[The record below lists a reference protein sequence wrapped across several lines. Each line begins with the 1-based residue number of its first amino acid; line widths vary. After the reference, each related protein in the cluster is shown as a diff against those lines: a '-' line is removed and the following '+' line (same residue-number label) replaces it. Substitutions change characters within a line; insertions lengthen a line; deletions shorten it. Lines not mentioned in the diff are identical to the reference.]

1 MPNVLKHQAAC
12 FYKNIVVP
20 ATARAQKRPYHRRL
34 SCCCSGAFMQNILLY
49 LITVLIWGSTWF
61 AIEFQLGEVAV
72 EASLTYRF
80 ALSALLMWGYC
91 LWRRLPMR
99 FNAKDHGF
107 IALLALFNFALNYI
121 LIYQAQQYLTSAM
134 TAIAFTTMLLMNIVN
149 TRLFFGKPVA
159 KRIYFGALMG
169 IAGIVVLF
177 WPDLDGL
184 DLTNASLIGL
194 ILVLGS
200 ALSASLGNMASVR
213 NSRAGLPIT
222 QVNAWG
228 MLYGTIMLAV
238 MMGISGTSFTFSTQP
253 AYIISLL
260 YLAVFGSVIAF
271 ATYFALLKGMGPEKA
286 SYTIVLFPLVAVVLS
301 TLFEDFVWTSYTF
314 YGFALVL
321 LGNALVLTPFAKI
334 KALLAKPALPAEPE
348 LP

>member
-1 MPNVLKHQAAC
+1 
-12 FYKNIVVP
+12 
-20 ATARAQKRPYHRRL
+20 
-34 SCCCSGAFMQNILLY
+34 MQNLLLY
-49 LITVLIWGSTWF
+49 LVTVLIWGSTWF

-72 EASLTYRF
+72 EVSLMYRF
-80 ALSALLMWGYC
+80 ALSALLMWLFC
-91 LWRRLPMR
+91 LWRRLPMQ
-99 FNAKDHGF
+99 FSLKNHAF
-107 IALLALFNFALNYI
+107 IMLLAVLNFALNYL

-177 WPDLDGL
+177 YPDLNGL

-200 ALSASLGNMASVR
+200 ALSASLGNMVSVR
-213 NSRAGLPIT
+213 NSRAGLPIM

-228 MLYGTIMLAV
+228 MLYGTLALTLLV
-238 MMGISGTSFTFSTQP
+238 WLSNTPVTFSTSP
-253 AYIISLL
+253 AFIISML

-271 ATYFALLKGMGPEKA
+271 ATYFALLRQMGPEKA
-286 SYTIVLFPLVAVVLS
+286 SYVIVLFPLVAVILS
-301 TLFEDFVWTSYTF
+301 TLFEDFVWSGYTF
-314 YGFALVL
+314 CGFALVL

-334 KALLAKPALPAEPE
+334 KALLFKAQPPTAPVAP
-348 LP
+348 

>member
-1 MPNVLKHQAAC
+1 MPS
-12 FYKNIVVP
+12 
-20 ATARAQKRPYHRRL
+20 T
-34 SCCCSGAFMQNILLY
+34 MQNILLY
-49 LITVLIWGSTWF
+49 LVTVLIWGSTWF

-72 EASLTYRF
+72 EVSLAYRF
-80 ALSALLMWGYC
+80 ALSAVLMWLYC
-91 LWRRLPMR
+91 IWRRLPMR
-99 FNAKDHGF
+99 FSAKDHGF

-177 WPDLDGL
+177 YPDLDGL
-184 DLTNASLIGL
+184 DFTNASLLGL
-194 ILVLGS
+194 VLVLGS

-228 MLYGTIMLAV
+228 MLYGAIGLTLLV
-238 MMGISGTSFTFSTQP
+238 LISGTPFTFSTSP
-253 AYIISLL
+253 AFIISLL

-301 TLFEDFVWTSYTF
+301 TLFEDFVWSGYTF
-314 YGFALVL
+314 AGFALVL

-334 KALLAKPALPAEPE
+334 KALLFSPRPQLAP
-348 LP
+348 

>member
-1 MPNVLKHQAAC
+1 
-12 FYKNIVVP
+12 
-20 ATARAQKRPYHRRL
+20 
-34 SCCCSGAFMQNILLY
+34 MQNILLY
-49 LITVLIWGSTWF
+49 LVTVLIWGSTWF

-72 EASLTYRF
+72 EVSLTYRF
-80 ALSALLMWGYC
+80 ALSALLMWLFC
-91 LWRRLPMR
+91 WWRRLPMR
-99 FNAKDHGF
+99 FSAKDHAF
-107 IALLALFNFALNYI
+107 IALLALLNFALNYI
-121 LIYQAQQYLTSAM
+121 LIYQAQQYLSSAM

-177 WPDLDGL
+177 YPDLDGL

-200 ALSASLGNMASVR
+200 ALSASLGNMVSVR
-213 NSRAGLPIT
+213 NSRAGLPIM

-228 MLYGTIMLAV
+228 MLYGAIGLALLV
-238 MMGISGTSFTFSTQP
+238 TISGSQFTFSSSP
-253 AYIISLL
+253 AFVISLL

-286 SYTIVLFPLVAVVLS
+286 SYVIVLFPLVAVVLS
-301 TLFEDFVWTSYTF
+301 TLFEGFVWTGYTF
-314 YGFALVL
+314 AGFALVL

-334 KALLAKPALPAEPE
+334 KALLFKGRVQAEVV
-348 LP
+348 

>member
-1 MPNVLKHQAAC
+1 MSSTM
-12 FYKNIVVP
+12 KN
-20 ATARAQKRPYHRRL
+20 T
-34 SCCCSGAFMQNILLY
+34 LLY
-49 LITVLIWGSTWF
+49 LVTVLIWGSTWF

-72 EASLTYRF
+72 EVSLLYRF
-80 ALSALLMWGYC
+80 ALSALLMWLFC
-91 LWRRLPMR
+91 WWRRLPMR
-99 FNAKDHGF
+99 FSAKDHGF

-149 TRLFFGKPVA
+149 TRLFFGMPVA

-177 WPDLDGL
+177 YPDLDGL
-184 DLTNASLIGL
+184 DFTNASLIGL

-228 MLYGTIMLAV
+228 MLYGAV
-238 MMGISGTSFTFSTQP
+238 GLLLLVLISGTPLTFSTTP
-253 AYIISLL
+253 AFIISLL

-301 TLFEDFVWTSYTF
+301 TLFEDFVWTGYTF
-314 YGFALVL
+314 AGFALVL

-334 KALLAKPALPAEPE
+334 KALLFKPRTVPQALAP
-348 LP
+348 

>member
-1 MPNVLKHQAAC
+1 MPS
-12 FYKNIVVP
+12 
-20 ATARAQKRPYHRRL
+20 T
-34 SCCCSGAFMQNILLY
+34 MQNILLY
-49 LITVLIWGSTWF
+49 LVTVLIWGSTWF

-72 EASLTYRF
+72 EVSLAYRF
-80 ALSALLMWGYC
+80 ALSAVLMWLYC
-91 LWRRLPMR
+91 IWRRLPMR
-99 FNAKDHGF
+99 FSAKDHGF

-177 WPDLDGL
+177 YPDLDGL
-184 DLTNASLIGL
+184 DFTNASLLGL
-194 ILVLGS
+194 VLVLGS

-228 MLYGTIMLAV
+228 MLYGAIGLTLLV
-238 MMGISGTSFTFSTQP
+238 LISGTPFTFSTSP
-253 AYIISLL
+253 AFIISLL

-301 TLFEDFVWTSYTF
+301 TLFEDFVWSGYTF
-314 YGFALVL
+314 AGFALVL
-321 LGNALVLTPFAKI
+321 AGNALVLTPFAKI
-334 KALLAKPALPAEPE
+334 KALLFKSKVQAQVLAP
-348 LP
+348 